1 MEVGDCARI
10 TENLNEVERRIAAAA
25 ERSGRAAAEIRLVV
39 VTKTQPVG
47 RIQAA
52 VAAGAAEIG
61 ENYVQEAEEKLG
73 ALTPPLPV
81 RHLIGHLQRNK
92 AGKAAALFD
101 MVQSVDSVALATAL
115 GRRAAE
121 LNRVLDVLVE
131 VNIAREASKFGV
143 SEEEA
148 LEMAGEIAGTPG
160 VRLRGLM
167 GIGPLTGDAA
177 ATRASFRRLRGLFEQ
192 LPAEQRQVLSMG
204 MTGDF
209 ETAIEEGSTM
219 VRVGT
224 AIFGARANSPR

>member
-1 MEVGDCARI
+1 MEVGDLARI
-10 TENLNEVERRIAAAA
+10 TENLSEVGRRVATAA
-25 ERSGRAAAEIRLVV
+25 ERSGRAASEIRLVV
-39 VTKTQPVG
+39 VTKTQPLERV
-47 RIQAA
+47 RAA
-52 VAAGAAEIG
+52 LAAGATEIG

-73 ALTPPLPV
+73 ALTPPFPT

-101 MVQSVDSVALATAL
+101 LVQSVDSAALAGAL
-115 GRRAAE
+115 GCRAGE
-121 LNRVLDVLVE
+121 LGRVLDVLLE

-148 LEMAGEIAGTPG
+148 LEVAGAVAGKPG
-160 VRLRGLM
+160 VRLCGLM
-167 GIGPLTGDAA
+167 GIGPLTGDLA
-177 ATRASFRRLRGLFEQ
+177 ATRASFRRLRGLFER
-192 LPAEQRQVLSMG
+192 LPAENRQVVSMG

-224 AIFGARANSPR
+224 AIFGPRVGPPR